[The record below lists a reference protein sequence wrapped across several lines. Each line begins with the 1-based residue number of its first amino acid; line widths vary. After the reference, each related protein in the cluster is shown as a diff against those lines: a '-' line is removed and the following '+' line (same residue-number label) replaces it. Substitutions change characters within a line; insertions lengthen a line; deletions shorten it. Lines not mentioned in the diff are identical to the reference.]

1 MGTSILCFFLEFEHK
16 IHGINYAFLAN
27 DPKVAD
33 IVWTSLQ
40 VDEEVKNVLGLSQ
53 FHYSNQFPFEECLVM
68 KHRLADTIHMVFL
81 LLPLSCPLFPP
92 VYFSIFFFMRREA
105 PQAVPPIKFSCSFYF
120 IKALSL
126 TFRSLSLSSFHRLW
140 IFLVDLH
147 QALGSPDWLQPT
159 YNLESQLSE
168 LIGDYCLRKRE
179 KEDNIWILKPWNM
192 ARSIDTTVTADLP
205 AIIRLMESGPKI
217 CQKYIHQPSLF
228 RGKKF
233 DLRYIVLVRSM
244 NPVEIFL
251 LDVFWVIIYFVYIRV
266 NSKDDLRLLWLGEVG
281 E

>member
-1 MGTSILCFFLEFEHK
+1 MGTSILCFFLELEHK
-16 IHGINYAFLAN
+16 INGINYVFLAN

-53 FHYSNQFPFEECLVM
+53 YHYSNQFPFEACLVM
-68 KHRLADTIHMVFL
+68 KHHLADTIHMVFL
-81 LLPLSCPLFPP
+81 VLPLSDPLFPRLFLNLIFL
-92 VYFSIFFFMRREA
+92 FSIFY
-105 PQAVPPIKFSCSFYF
+105 QSSFLNF
-120 IKALSL
+120 PL
-126 TFRSLSLSSFHRLW
+126 SLSLSSFHRLW

-192 ARSIDTTVTADLP
+192 ARTIDTTVTADLP

-251 LDVFWVIIYFVYIRV
+251 LDVFWVIIYFVYILV
-266 NSKDDLRLLWLGEVG
+266 YSKDDLRLLWLGEVG